1 EEWIQ
6 IPPTLSKILQGC
18 GKVVVLGGVDSGKSS
33 LSTLIANYFSSKGS
47 HVSIL
52 DLDVGQSD
60 ISLPAT
66 IGLGIVRD
74 PIRGLYEAEPVAMY
88 FIGSI
93 SPAPK
98 AGKII
103 KGAAKLAEK
112 IGDRR
117 CILIVNT
124 DGWIQGEE
132 ALNYKIRLT
141 DALKPEAVIVIGEDK
156 EADSLSEILKE
167 SFQVLRVGTPC
178 FIYKRTRE
186 ERRRIRER
194 AYYKYLRDGSLRV
207 FPFSMVEWNNL
218 NLEVL
223 HSRDVNLLMGL
234 IDGEGL
240 MKGPGILKR
249 TDRSKNRVLIYSRI
263 TCPVERIEAGLVMVR
278 EDGCEKGQLEVIE
291 TRRGRS
297 KDFNLRPE
305 NLRMV

>member
-1 EEWIQ
+1 
-6 IPPTLSKILQGC
+6 
-18 GKVVVLGGVDSGKSS
+18 
-33 LSTLIANYFSSKGS
+33 
-47 HVSIL
+47 
-52 DLDVGQSD
+52 
-60 ISLPAT
+60 
-66 IGLGIVRD
+66 
-74 PIRGLYEAEPVAMY
+74 
-88 FIGSI
+88 
-93 SPAPK
+93 
-98 AGKII
+98 
-103 KGAAKLAEK
+103 
-112 IGDRR
+112 
-117 CILIVNT
+117 
-124 DGWIQGEE
+124 
-132 ALNYKIRLT
+132 
-141 DALKPEAVIVIGEDK
+141 
-156 EADSLSEILKE
+156 
-167 SFQVLRVGTPC
+167 

-218 NLEVL
+218 NLKVL